1 MNNARLQRILDKL
14 AERGL
19 KQMIISDPYAI
30 FYLTGRF
37 IDPGERLYA
46 LYISQDGS
54 HKIFINNLFTVP
66 EDLGVEK
73 VRFNDTDDYLK
84 LLCDCITEGEP
95 LGIDKNFPARF
106 LLPVIDGSGASR
118 CELSSVCVDEV
129 RACKDDE
136 EKELMRAASLLNDK
150 AMARF
155 RGLIKEGVTEKEIAS
170 QMLNIYSG
178 LGAEGCS
185 FTPLVGFGPN
195 CAKGHH
201 EPDDTVLKEGDCV
214 LFDVGCV
221 KDSYCSDMTRTFFY
235 KKAPSE
241 KHREIYELVK
251 KANAAAEAILKPGVP
266 LCEVDRAARKIIE
279 DAGYGPNF
287 THRLGHFIGLEV
299 HEYGDVSS
307 ANQKTA
313 EVGNIFSIEPGIYIE
328 GELGVR
334 IEDLVLI
341 TEDGCEIL
349 NSYSKE
355 LDIVK

>member
-1 MNNARLQRILDKL
+1 MNNTRLQKILVKMK
-14 AERGL
+14 EQGL
-19 KQMIISDPYAI
+19 RQMIISDPYAI

-46 LYISQDGS
+46 LYICEDGS
-54 HKIFINNLFTVP
+54 HRIFINNLFTVP

-73 VRFNDTDDYLK
+73 VRFDDTDDYLS
-84 LLCDCITEGEP
+84 LLCACIKKGEP

-118 CELSSVCVDEV
+118 CVLSSVCVDEV
-129 RACKDDE
+129 RACKDATE
-136 EKELMRAASLLNDK
+136 QQLMKAVSALNDQ

-155 RGLIKEGVTEKEIAS
+155 RGLIKEGVTEKEVAS
-170 QMLNIYSG
+170 RMREIYSE

-185 FTPLVGFGPN
+185 FTPLVGFGAN

-201 EPDDTVLKEGDCV
+201 EPDDTVLKEGDTV
-214 LFDVGCV
+214 LFDVGCI

-235 KKAPSE
+235 KKVPNE

-251 KANAAAEAILKPGVP
+251 KANAAAEAILKPGGP

-299 HEYGDVSS
+299 HEFGDVSS
-307 ANQKTA
+307 VNRKTA
-313 EVGNIFSIEPGIYIE
+313 EVGNIFSIEPGIYVDD
-328 GELGVR
+328 ELGVR

-355 LDIVK
+355 LDIVE

>member
-1 MNNARLQRILDKL
+1 MHTKRLQRILDKL
-14 AERGL
+14 ADRGL
-19 KQMIISDPYAI
+19 TQMIISDPYAI

-46 LYISQDGS
+46 LYINQSGS
-54 HKIFINNLFTVP
+54 NKIFINNLFTVP

-106 LLPVIDGSGASR
+106 LLPVIDSGKASR
-118 CELSSVCVDEV
+118 CELSSICVDEV
-129 RACKDDE
+129 RACKDE
-136 EKELMRAASLLNDK
+136 EEQELMRAASRLNDQ

-155 RGLIKEGVTEKEIAS
+155 RSLIREGITEQEAAAEVVK
-170 QMLNIYSG
+170 IYAE

-185 FTPLVGFGPN
+185 FTPLIAFGPN
-195 CAKGHH
+195 CAEGHR
-201 EPDDTVLKEGDCV
+201 EPGDTVLKEGDCV
-214 LFDVGCV
+214 LFDVGCI

-235 KKAPSE
+235 KKVPSE

-266 LCEVDRAARKIIE
+266 LCEVDRAARKVIE

-299 HEYGDVSS
+299 HEFGDVSS
-307 ANQKTA
+307 VNTKTA
-313 EVGNIFSIEPGIYIE
+313 EPGNIFSIEPGIYIE

-341 TEDGCEIL
+341 TENGCEIL

-355 LDIVK
+355 LDIVE